1 VNENK
6 ELSIQKL
13 LSKTP
18 KMVVE
23 ITFESRALGQV
34 ETRMDVNGRRVK
46 CDVHTVFYYLIKY
59 KSRYLTISGGEFL
72 SGD

>member
-1 VNENK
+1 
-6 ELSIQKL
+6 
-13 LSKTP
+13 
-18 KMVVE
+18 MVVE

-46 CDVHTVFYYLIKY
+46 CDVHSVFYYLIKY